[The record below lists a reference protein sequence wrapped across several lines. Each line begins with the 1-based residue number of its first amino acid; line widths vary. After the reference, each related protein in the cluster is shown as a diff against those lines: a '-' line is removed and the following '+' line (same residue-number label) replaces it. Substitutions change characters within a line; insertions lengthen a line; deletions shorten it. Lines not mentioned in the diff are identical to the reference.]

1 MKFKDYYEILGVDH
15 DASADQ
21 IKKAYRKLAR
31 KFHPDVSKEPQAE
44 ARMKELNEAFAVLS
58 EPEKRQAY
66 DRVGQG
72 MHAGQEFHAPPGWDA
87 GADTGF
93 GRHPFGAGG
102 AAGSAEFSDFFSE
115 LFGRMRSGEGP
126 GAGTR
131 AHHPGG
137 RSGFGFASR
146 GEDQRAVVELDLKDA
161 YQGTTRSIGLRAP
174 EVDAHGRTRYR
185 ERTLEVT
192 IPRGVQEGQLIRLG
206 GQGSA
211 GAGGGPAGDLYLEVR
226 FKPHPRY
233 RVDGRDVTV
242 TLPVTPWE
250 AMLGA
255 TVEALVP
262 DGSVEVRVPPHSQ
275 NGRKLRLKGRGIP
288 GGTQG
293 AGDLYLLLDVV
304 LPPAESA
311 KAKQFYQ
318 QMAHEL
324 PFNPRQNLRH

>member
-1 MKFKDYYEILGVDH
+1 MKFKDYYEILGVDR
-15 DASADQ
+15 DAPADV

-66 DRVGQG
+66 DRVGHG

-87 GADTGF
+87 GAEGGF
-93 GRHPFGAGG
+93 GGHPFGAGG
-102 AAGSAEFSDFFSE
+102 AAGGADFSDFFSE

-126 GAGTR
+126 GPGARPGT
-131 AHHPGG
+131 

-146 GEDQRAVVELDLKDA
+146 GEDLRAVVELDLKDA
-161 YQGTTRSIGLRAP
+161 YEGTRRGIGLRVP
-174 EVDAHGRTRYR
+174 HTDAHGRTHYR
-185 ERTLEVT
+185 EKTLEVT
-192 IPRGVQEGQLIRLG
+192 IPRGVQEGQMIRLA

-211 GAGGGPAGDLYLEVR
+211 GAGGAAAGDLLLEVR

-233 RVDGRDVTV
+233 RADGRDVTV

-255 TVEALVP
+255 TVEAEVP
-262 DGSVEVRVPPHSQ
+262 DGSVEVQVPAHSQ
-275 NGRKLRLKGRGIP
+275 SGRKLRLKGRGLP
-288 GGTQG
+288 GGRQA

-304 LPPAESA
+304 LPPADTA

-324 PFNPRQNLRH
+324 PFNPRGGIRH